1 LPFIGWS
8 ILDGS
13 GFLSNPVRLAY
24 TAIVILLQIFIV
36 MIEPGIGRQG
46 NIGKRVVNR
55 QQMAVIL
62 LQILS
67 VAIVIFV
74 PFSDRRNIGAFSK
87 FEIGRTVGFGIFV
100 MGFTIMNWAEIAL
113 GRLFS
118 IQVTVQANH
127 RLVTDGLFK
136 YIRNPRY
143 LGIILNNLGISLVF
157 RSWSALILVFFLFAV
172 LIWRIHD
179 EEELLRMEFGESWE
193 EYKKRTWRLRSFL
206 CENGKTSGPIPP
218 LTGKGYGENNSANI
232 SEFPGRISAGPSSAT
247 QQKRR
252 PLGWFFI

>member
-1 LPFIGWS
+1 MALKNISGILLKILFGCFLFAGLPFIGWG

-13 GFLSNPVRLAY
+13 GFLSNPVRFAY
-24 TAIVILLQIFIV
+24 TAVVILLQVIIV

-46 NIGKRVVNR
+46 NTGKTVVNR

-67 VAIVIFV
+67 LAIVIFA
-74 PFSDRRNIGAFSK
+74 PFSDRRNIGVFST
-87 FEIGRTVGFGIFV
+87 FEIGRYAGLGIFV
-100 MGFTIMNWAEIAL
+100 IGFIIMNWAEIAL

-118 IQVTVQANH
+118 IQVTVQAHH

-143 LGIILNNLGISLVF
+143 LGIVFHNIGISFVF

-172 LIWRIHD
+172 LIWRIRD

-193 EYKKRTWRLRSFL
+193 EYKKRTWRLLPFL
-206 CENGKTSGPIPP
+206 
-218 LTGKGYGENNSANI
+218 
-232 SEFPGRISAGPSSAT
+232 F
-247 QQKRR
+247 
-252 PLGWFFI
+252 